1 MEDGVVRAVL
11 AIPSASMTEMQNVRK
26 GPLSEQ
32 GVDEGVRRSDVPG
45 ITLGHHAHNLK
56 AAIQTPR
63 ASLR

>member
-32 GVDEGVRRSDVPG
+32 GVDEGSQ
-45 ITLGHHAHNLK
+45 
-56 AAIQTPR
+56 AIGRTRDNSWSSCP
-63 ASLR
+63 